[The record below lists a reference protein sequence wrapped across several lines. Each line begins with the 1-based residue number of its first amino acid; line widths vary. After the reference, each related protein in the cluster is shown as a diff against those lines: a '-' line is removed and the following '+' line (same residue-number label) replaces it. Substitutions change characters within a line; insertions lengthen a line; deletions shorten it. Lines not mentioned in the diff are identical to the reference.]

1 MPQSM
6 LPLRPFPPER
16 ADRLH
21 APASLAGRG
30 FSLRALVD
38 DDVPWLRDLYASTRA
53 EEMAPLPWP
62 AAAKRA
68 FLDQQFALQ
77 HNHYLA
83 MFGDS
88 DFLAIQRRGM
98 PLGRLYL
105 QRPLQHPLQ
114 RPAPADADGDDARAV
129 VDTQADPAASA
140 QADAP
145 LPEYLI
151 VDIALFP
158 QARGEGIGSALIA
171 AAQARAAAD
180 GRSLRLHV
188 MTTNPDAQ
196 RLYERLGF
204 VVVPD
209 GGTPTHRLMR
219 WSAAPPALD
228 RA

>member
-1 MPQSM
+1 MEAGGTPQLMPS
-6 LPLRPFPPER
+6 LRPFPPER
-16 ADRLH
+16 ADRLQI
-21 APASLAGRG
+21 PASLLGRG

-83 MFGDS
+83 MFADS
-88 DFLAIQRRGM
+88 DFLAIQRRDM

-105 QRPLQHPLQ
+105 QRPT
-114 RPAPADADGDDARAV
+114 PAGDDGDDARAARE
-129 VDTQADPAASA
+129 TRADPAASA
-140 QADAP
+140 QTDAA

-158 QARGEGIGSALIA
+158 QARGEGIGGALIA

-219 WSAAPPALD
+219 WSAARPALG
-228 RA
+228 